1 VSRGSCCTKRVV
13 RESGTESRGLVNH
26 RVVLSSQAVRL
37 MCRVEAA
44 TLHRRLR
51 LVDSAGATW
60 CSQEACLAPRQQLVV
75 AAWKDAKR
83 RSLGPLE
90 IAVTERDVCCRA
102 GQSLTGVP
110 GDTGHWSSCLPCS
123 T

>member
-1 VSRGSCCTKRVV
+1 
-13 RESGTESRGLVNH
+13 
-26 RVVLSSQAVRL
+26 
-37 MCRVEAA
+37 MCWVEAA

-60 CSQEACLAPRQQLVV
+60 CSQEACLAPRQQLGV

-90 IAVTERDVCCRA
+90 IAVTERDVCCHAAAAAAGHRPVLDKCSWGHRA
-102 GQSLTGVP
+102 LVIVP
-110 GDTGHWSSCLPCS
+110 ALFYRSV
-123 T
+123 